1 MLRRSLFTLTAVASL
16 ITANHATIADD
27 HQALSPGEQIVN
39 ESIFPPATVPLD
51 PSKASA
57 YSPVNFPGAAEE
69 TELTL
74 ASGAPA
80 ATVVNPVQASFTL
93 AGNQLPPPG
102 LTLEIRSGSNI
113 RFAKNGEIK

>member
-27 HQALSPGEQIVN
+27 HQALSPGEQIVS
-39 ESIFPPATVPLD
+39 ESIFPPGTVPLD

-69 TELTL
+69 RRGLGC
-74 ASGAPA
+74 SPH
-80 ATVVNPVQASFTL
+80 QRDD
-93 AGNQLPPPG
+93 PG
-102 LTLEIRSGSNI
+102 RSGESADDQPA
-113 RFAKNGEIK
+113 RERSG